1 MDLSEKEVSIG
12 LSPKGGGEMMSPYS
26 ISDEELDR
34 LDDMVA
40 NDDDLF
46 KELTILRGGCSC
58 HIWAPCGACSNP
70 LTVWEAIGLGI
81 YEDPTPPQGEGAGS

>member
-34 LDDMVA
+34 LNDRVA
-40 NDDDLF
+40 NDDDLIKGYPYDIWRRLAEG
-46 KELTILRGGCSC
+46 KE
-58 HIWAPCGACSNP
+58 N
-70 LTVWEAIGLGI
+70 
-81 YEDPTPPQGEGAGS
+81 